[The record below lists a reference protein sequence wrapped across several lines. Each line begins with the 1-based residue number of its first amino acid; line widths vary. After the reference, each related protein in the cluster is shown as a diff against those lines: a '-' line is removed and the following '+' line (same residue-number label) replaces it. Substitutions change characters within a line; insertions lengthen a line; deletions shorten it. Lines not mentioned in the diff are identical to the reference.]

1 MNAMKLAS
9 VITGIVLI
17 LYAIFALVQLWMTV
31 VSWATFVKVSITA
44 AVIVIATLGLAML
57 YREYIEE
64 KSMKEDKY
72 LD

>member
-9 VITGIVLI
+9 IITGAVLV
-17 LYAIFALVQLWMTV
+17 LYAIFGLIQLWMTV
-31 VSWATFVKVSITA
+31 VSWATFMKISITA
-44 AVIVIATLGLAML
+44 AVIVVATLGLAML

>member
-9 VITGIVLI
+9 VITGV
-17 LYAIFALVQLWMTV
+17 IFALFAILLLAQMWGNVMPWEIFIKLAVTAGVIIV
-31 VSWATFVKVSITA
+31 VTF
-44 AVIVIATLGLAML
+44 GLAIL

-64 KSMKEDKY
+64 KTMKDEKY

>member
-9 VITGIVLI
+9 IITGAVLV
-17 LYAIFALVQLWMTV
+17 LYAVFGLVQLWMTV

>member
-1 MNAMKLAS
+1 MRLAS
-9 VITGIVLI
+9 IITGAVLV
-17 LYAIFALVQLWMTV
+17 LYSIFALVQLWMTV
-31 VSWATFVKVSITA
+31 IPWAAFVKISITA
-44 AVIVIATLGLAML
+44 AVIVIVTLGLAML

>member
-9 VITGIVLI
+9 VITGVVLA
-17 LYAIFALVQLWMTV
+17 LYAIFALVQLWGTV

-44 AVIVIATLGLAML
+44 AVIVIAALGLAML

>member
-1 MNAMKLAS
+1 MNAMKFAS
-9 VITGIVLI
+9 IITGVVLV
-17 LYAIFALVQLWMTV
+17 LYAIFGLIQLWMTV
-31 VSWATFVKVSITA
+31 VSWATFVKISITA

>member
-9 VITGIVLI
+9 VITGVVLAV
-17 LYAIFALVQLWMTV
+17 YAIFALVQLWMTV
-31 VSWATFVKVSITA
+31 VSWATFIKISITA
-44 AVIVIATLGLAML
+44 TVIVIVTLGLAML

>member
-9 VITGIVLI
+9 VITGIVLV

-57 YREYIEE
+57 YREDIEE

>member
-1 MNAMKLAS
+1 MKLAS

>member
-9 VITGIVLI
+9 VITGVVLV
-17 LYAIFALVQLWMTV
+17 LYAIFALIQLWGTV
-31 VSWATFVKVSITA
+31 VSWATFIKISITA
-44 AVIVIATLGLAML
+44 AVIVIVTLGLAML

>member
-9 VITGIVLI
+9 VITGTVLV
-17 LYAIFALVQLWMTV
+17 LYAIFTLIQLWGTV
-31 VSWATFVKVSITA
+31 VSWAIFVKVSITA

>member
-1 MNAMKLAS
+1 MKLAS
-9 VITGIVLI
+9 VITGVVLI
-17 LYAIFALVQLWMTV
+17 LYAIFALIQLWGTV

-44 AVIVIATLGLAML
+44 AVIVIAALGLAML

>member
-9 VITGIVLI
+9 VITGVI
-17 LYAIFALVQLWMTV
+17 LAVYAIFALVQLWTTV
-31 VSWATFVKVSITA
+31 VPWATFVKISITA
-44 AVIVIATLGLAML
+44 AVIVIVTLGLAML

>member
-9 VITGIVLI
+9 VITGIVLV

>member
-1 MNAMKLAS
+1 MNAMRLAS
-9 VITGIVLI
+9 LIVGVVLVLYSVFGLI
-17 LYAIFALVQLWMTV
+17 QLWMKV

-44 AVIVIATLGLAML
+44 AVIVVVTLGLAML

>member
-9 VITGIVLI
+9 VITGVVLAG
-17 LYAIFALVQLWMTV
+17 YAIFVLLQLWMTV
-31 VSWATFVKVSITA
+31 VPWATFVKISITA
-44 AVIVIATLGLAML
+44 AVIVIVALGLAML

>member
-1 MNAMKLAS
+1 MNAMRWAS
-9 VITGIVLI
+9 IITGTVLV
-17 LYAIFALVQLWMTV
+17 LYAIFGLIQLWMTV
-31 VSWATFVKVSITA
+31 VSWATFMKISITA
-44 AVIVIATLGLAML
+44 VVIIIATLGLAML

>member
-1 MNAMKLAS
+1 MKLAS
-9 VITGIVLI
+9 VITGIVLV

>member
-1 MNAMKLAS
+1 MKVMKIAS
-9 VITGIVLI
+9 VITGVIFTLFSI
-17 LYAIFALVQLWMTV
+17 LLLVQIWGNIMPWETFMKVTV
-31 VSWATFVKVSITA
+31 TAVAIIVVTF
-44 AVIVIATLGLAML
+44 GLAML

>member
-1 MNAMKLAS
+1 MNAMRLAS
-9 VITGIVLI
+9 LIVGTVLVLYSVFGLI
-17 LYAIFALVQLWMTV
+17 QLWMKV
-31 VSWATFVKVSITA
+31 VSWATFVKISITA
-44 AVIVIATLGLAML
+44 AVIVVVILGLAML

>member
-9 VITGIVLI
+9 VITGVVLV
-17 LYAIFALVQLWMTV
+17 LYAIFALVQLWGTV

-44 AVIVIATLGLAML
+44 AVIVIAALGLAML

>member
-1 MNAMKLAS
+1 MKAMKLAS
-9 VITGIVLI
+9 IITGVVLV
-17 LYAIFALVQLWMTV
+17 LYAIFALIQLWGTV
-31 VSWATFVKVSITA
+31 VSWSTFIKITITA

>member
-9 VITGIVLI
+9 VITGIVLV
-17 LYAIFALVQLWMTV
+17 LYAIFALVQLWGTV
-31 VSWATFVKVSITA
+31 VSWATFVKISITA
-44 AVIVIATLGLAML
+44 AVIVIAALGLAML

>member
-1 MNAMKLAS
+1 MNAMRLAS
-9 VITGIVLI
+9 LIVGVVLVLYSVFGLI
-17 LYAIFALVQLWMTV
+17 QLWMKV
-31 VSWATFVKVSITA
+31 VSWATFVKISITA
-44 AVIVIATLGLAML
+44 AVIVVVTLGLAML

>member
-9 VITGIVLI
+9 VITGII
-17 LYAIFALVQLWMTV
+17 LAVYAIFALAQLWMTV

-44 AVIVIATLGLAML
+44 AVIVIVTLGLAML

>member
-1 MNAMKLAS
+1 MKAMKLAS
-9 VITGIVLI
+9 VITGVVLV
-17 LYAIFALVQLWMTV
+17 LYAIFALIQLWTTV

-44 AVIVIATLGLAML
+44 AIIVIATLGLAML
-57 YREYIEE
+57 YKEYIEE

>member
-9 VITGIVLI
+9 IITGIVLV
-17 LYAIFALVQLWMTV
+17 LYAIFALTQLWVMV
-31 VSWATFVKVSITA
+31 VSWATFIKISITA
-44 AVIVIATLGLAML
+44 TVIVVATLGLAML

>member
-1 MNAMKLAS
+1 MNAMRLAS
-9 VITGIVLI
+9 IITGVVLVG
-17 LYAIFALVQLWMTV
+17 YSIFALIQLWATV
-31 VSWATFVKVSITA
+31 VSWATFMKVSISA
-44 AVIVIATLGLAML
+44 AVIVIVTLGLAML

>member
-9 VITGIVLI
+9 IITGIVLV
-17 LYAIFALVQLWMTV
+17 LYAIFALIQLWVMV
-31 VSWATFVKVSITA
+31 VSWSTFIKISITA
-44 AVIVIATLGLAML
+44 TVIVVATLGLAML

>member
-1 MNAMKLAS
+1 MKLAS
-9 VITGIVLI
+9 VITGVVLV

>member
-1 MNAMKLAS
+1 MNTMKLAS
-9 VITGIVLI
+9 IITGVVLV
-17 LYAIFALVQLWMTV
+17 LYALFGLIQLWMTV
-31 VSWATFVKVSITA
+31 VSWATFVKISITA
-44 AVIVIATLGLAML
+44 AVIVIATLGLAIL